1 MHAQVPST
9 HDGGGELVDSSESC
23 GAAEA
28 KFLGSVA
35 ERSGHSSPTQPKL
48 SVEALPQAQPAT
60 NYQASTA
67 LAPACSWSRCSTP
80 REASHLPS
88 SRPLEQGVSPRE
100 ASFLRFCSEGETVY
114 RIRDH
119 PRSQN
124 PKGTDFI

>member
-28 KFLGSVA
+28 KFLGSMA

-60 NYQASTA
+60 NIRPQLPLLQLAHGADVPRRERQATYP
-67 LAPACSWSRCSTP
+67 APGP
-80 REASHLPS
+80 
-88 SRPLEQGVSPRE
+88 
-100 ASFLRFCSEGETVY
+100 
-114 RIRDH
+114 
-119 PRSQN
+119 
-124 PKGTDFI
+124 